1 MKPTIVV
8 VLLVLLLS
16 GCATYQTPGAG
27 VSIGDLTQASPEIAE
42 IMQREPA
49 AEFPARIA
57 TVRIQATGYVAG
69 TTHCHGQGAFC
80 VVTARDLEE
89 DKDYERLS
97 RLAGVADI
105 GRVTRLL
112 VPSSVSGI
120 EDLRRAA
127 AGLKADIILLYSI
140 DTRFVVEGQSLGPLS
155 VVSLGMIPNKRAHVT
170 STASAALIDV
180 RSGFI
185 YGVAESTAA
194 DDQRTTVWSTHQ
206 TIERARLGTERQAF
220 HALIDEIEVLWKGIV
235 NTHLEMSLTR
245 RLRAG

>member
-1 MKPTIVV
+1 MKQSIVWTAF
-8 VLLVLLLS
+8 VLLLT

-27 VSIGDLTQASPEIAE
+27 VSIGDLSQSSPEISE
-42 IMQREPA
+42 MMQREPA

-57 TVRIQATGYVAG
+57 TIRVQASGYGSG
-69 TTHCHGQGAFC
+69 TTSCYGQGEFC

-89 DKDYERLS
+89 EGDYKRLS

-105 GRVTRLL
+105 ARVTRLL
-112 VPSSVSGI
+112 VPASVSGI

-155 VVSLGMIPNKRAHVT
+155 VVSLGLIPNKRAHVT
-170 STASAALIDV
+170 STASAALVDV

-185 YGVAESTAA
+185 YGVAESTAS
-194 DDQRTTVWSTHQ
+194 DDQRATVWSTQQ
-206 TIERARLGTERQAF
+206 TIERARLGTERSAF
-220 HALIDEIEVLWKGIV
+220 QDLIGEVEDLWKGIV
-235 NTHLEMSLTR
+235 NAHLQ
-245 RLRAG
+245 AQ

>member
-1 MKPTIVV
+1 MNRLILVLAFG
-8 VLLVLLLS
+8 VLLA

-27 VSIGDLTQASPEIAE
+27 VSIGDLSQSSPDIAE
-42 IMQREPA
+42 LIQREPA

-57 TVRIQATGYVAG
+57 TIRVQASGYGSG
-69 TTHCHGQGAFC
+69 TTGCYGQGGFC

-89 DKDYERLS
+89 DDDYDRLS

-112 VPSSVSGI
+112 VPASVSGI

-155 VVSLGMIPNKRAHVT
+155 VVSLGLIPNKRAHVT
-170 STASAALIDV
+170 STASAALVDV

-185 YGVAESTAA
+185 YGVAESTAS
-194 DDQRTTVWSTHQ
+194 DDQRATVWSTQQ
-206 TIERARLGTERQAF
+206 TIERARLGTERSAF
-220 HALIDEIEVLWKGIV
+220 QELIGEIEDLWKGIV
-235 NTHLEMSLTR
+235 NAHLETQ
-245 RLRAG
+245 

>member
-1 MKPTIVV
+1 MNRSM
-8 VLLVLLLS
+8 LLIALALFLT

-27 VSIGDLTQASPEIAE
+27 VSIGDLSQSSPEISE
-42 IMQREPA
+42 LMQREPA

-57 TVRIQATGYVAG
+57 TIRVQASGYGSG
-69 TTHCHGQGAFC
+69 TTGCYGQGVFC

-89 DKDYERLS
+89 DEDYDRLS

-112 VPSSVSGI
+112 IPASVSGI
-120 EDLRRAA
+120 DDLRGAA

-155 VVSLGMIPNKRAHVT
+155 VVSLGLIPNKRAHVT
-170 STASAALIDV
+170 STASAALVDV

-185 YGVAESTAA
+185 YGVAESTAS
-194 DDQRTTVWSTHQ
+194 DDQRATVWSTQQ
-206 TIERARLGTERQAF
+206 TIERARLGTERSAF
-220 HALIDEIEVLWKGIV
+220 QELIGEIEGLWKGIV
-235 NTHLEMSLTR
+235 NAHLETQ
-245 RLRAG
+245 

>member
-1 MKPTIVV
+1 MNRLIQVV
-8 VLLVLLLS
+8 VVSLLLG

-27 VSIGDLTQASPEIAE
+27 VSIGDLSQSSPDIAE
-42 IMQREPA
+42 LMQREPA

-57 TVRIQATGYVAG
+57 TVRVQAAGYGSG
-69 TTHCHGQGAFC
+69 TTGCYGQGGFC

-89 DKDYERLS
+89 DEDYGRLS

-112 VPSSVSGI
+112 VPASVSGI

-127 AGLKADIILLYSI
+127 ASLKTDIILLYSI

-155 VVSLGMIPNKRAHVT
+155 VVSLGLIPNKRAHVT
-170 STASAALIDV
+170 STASAALVDV

-185 YGVAESTAA
+185 YGVAESTAS
-194 DDQRTTVWSTHQ
+194 DDQRATVWSTQ
-206 TIERARLGTERQAF
+206 QAIERARLGTERVAF
-220 HALIDEIEVLWKGIV
+220 QDLLTEIEELWNGIV
-235 NTHLEMSLTR
+235 NAHL
-245 RLRAG
+245 GVQ

>member
-1 MKPTIVV
+1 MNRTVF
-8 VLLVLLLS
+8 VLLFILLVA

-27 VSIGDLTQASPEIAE
+27 ISIGDLSQSNPEIAE
-42 IMQREPA
+42 VIQREPA
-49 AEFPARIA
+49 ANFPARIA
-57 TVRIQATGYVAG
+57 TVRVQASGYVAG
-69 TTHCHGQGAFC
+69 TTSCYGQGAFC

-89 DKDYERLS
+89 DQDYERLA

-112 VPSSVSGI
+112 VPASVSGI

-127 AGLKADIILLYSI
+127 AGLKADIILLYSV
-140 DTRFVVEGQSLGPLS
+140 DTRFVVEGRSLGPLS
-155 VVSLGMIPNKRAHVT
+155 VISLGMIPNKRAHVT

-185 YGVAESTAA
+185 YGVAESTAS

-206 TIERARLGTERQAF
+206 TIERARIGTERQAF
-220 HALIDEIEVLWKGIV
+220 QELIGQIEDLWKGIV
-235 NTHLEMSLTR
+235 NAQLETN
-245 RLRAG
+245 

>member
-1 MKPTIVV
+1 MKRSI
-8 VLLVLLLS
+8 LVLSFGLLLA

-27 VSIGDLTQASPEIAE
+27 VSIGDLTQSSPDIAE
-42 IMQREPA
+42 LIQREPA

-57 TVRIQATGYVAG
+57 TVRIQSAGYGSG
-69 TTHCHGQGAFC
+69 TTGCYGQGGFC
-80 VVTARDLEE
+80 IVTARDLEE
-89 DKDYERLS
+89 DEDYNRLS

-112 VPSSVSGI
+112 VPASVSGI

-155 VVSLGMIPNKRAHVT
+155 VVSLGLIPNKRAHVT
-170 STASAALIDV
+170 STASAAVVDV

-185 YGVAESTAA
+185 YGVAESTAS
-194 DDQRTTVWSTHQ
+194 DDQRATVWSTQQ
-206 TIERARLGTERQAF
+206 TIERARLGTERLAF
-220 HALIDEIEVLWKGIV
+220 QDLIAEIEELWKGVV
-235 NTHLEMSLTR
+235 NAHLETQ
-245 RLRAG
+245 

>member
-1 MKPTIVV
+1 MKLAVIVI
-8 VLLVLLLS
+8 LSGLLLA

-27 VSIGDLTQASPEIAE
+27 ISIGDLSQASPDIAE
-42 IMQREPA
+42 LIQREPA

-57 TVRIQATGYVAG
+57 TIRVQASGYGSGA
-69 TTHCHGQGAFC
+69 TACYGQGGFC

-89 DKDYERLS
+89 DEDYNRIS
-97 RLAGVADI
+97 KLAGVADI

-112 VPSSVSGI
+112 VPASVSGI

-127 AGLKADIILLYSI
+127 AGLKSDIILLYSV

-155 VVSLGMIPNKRAHVT
+155 VVSLGLIPNKRAHVT

-185 YGVAESTAA
+185 YGVAESTAS
-194 DDQRTTVWSTHQ
+194 DDQRASVWSTQ
-206 TIERARLGTERQAF
+206 QAIERARLGTERSAF
-220 HALIDEIEVLWKGIV
+220 RELIGEIEDLWKGVV
-235 NTHLEMSLTR
+235 NAHLETL
-245 RLRAG
+245 